1 MENFTHFAYIDP
13 GTGSLVL
20 QAIVGGILG
29 LVVVLRMKIK
39 MLIFKIKSLGK
50 KDTDKKAD

>member
-29 LVVVLRMKIK
+29 LIVVLRMKIK
-39 MLIFKIKSLGK
+39 MLILKIKSIGK
-50 KDTDKKAD
+50 KNTDKKDA